1 MMRAVLH
8 AAAAFM
14 AAAAITLAA
23 WPAFAQK
30 VSGTDQPIL
39 FKADEVSQDREL
51 GTILARGNVEITQ
64 GKRILMADSVSYNQR
79 TETVSASGNVKLLEP
94 TGDVIFADF
103 VELTD
108 GMKNGVVKQLRVLLV
123 DDSRFA
129 ANEGWRRD
137 GNLTVMKRGVYSPCA
152 ICKEDPD
159 RPLVWQLKAET
170 IEHDEAEKEIRY
182 RNAFMEM
189 FGIPVAYTPYFS
201 HPDPRVKRKTG
212 FLPPDFGT
220 GGNLGG
226 HVRLPYYI
234 VLDKDKDMTVSPIYT
249 IDEGLVMSGEYR
261 QRFNKGEMMLNGS
274 ITEADR
280 DTTENGVTTTR
291 DDEIRGHFHAKG
303 SYHIDDTWRAGLDSM
318 RATDR
323 TYLKKFNFFER
334 GGLFDQGVDILDT
347 NIFAEGFRPGTYG
360 AANIYSF
367 QDLRPGDRPD
377 QPLIAPLLQYSH
389 MSSADGFGGRMLV
402 DSDFRY
408 LLRSDGPTTQRV
420 TFRPGYE
427 ISKYS
432 DFGLVSTFSTSIQAD
447 VYNVDQTANPSVSQD
462 VESTVTGRLL
472 PRATV
477 DLRYPLVR
485 SSDTLRQLI
494 EPVVMLTAAPNGQ
507 NPKNI
512 PNEDSNVFE
521 ADDTNL
527 LSEDRLPGED
537 LVESGQRVAYG
548 VQLGAYGAQDG
559 QTTAFIGQSYRL
571 NKDDDLR
578 AKSGIEEHFSDIVG
592 RVEVRPNR
600 YADIRYR
607 FAFASDK
614 AFEPRRSDV
623 TFNLGPAAY
632 RLSGSYSLIGATSQF
647 DDREEVALA
656 FTTQITDHW
665 SMQLTT
671 QRDLAAGQAL
681 LHGGLVR
688 YQDECIIFDI
698 QAVKSYFRDEDV
710 EPSTSVLF
718 RIKFKNLGE
727 VKTTAG

>member
-1 MMRAVLH
+1 MRLVLN
-8 AAAAFM
+8 AAAAFTAAM
-14 AAAAITLAA
+14 AVMLMAWAAS
-23 WPAFAQK
+23 AQK
-30 VSGTDQPIL
+30 IGGTDQPIL

-64 GKRILMADSVSYNQR
+64 GNRILMADSVSYNQR
-79 TETVSASGNVKLLEP
+79 TETVSASGNIRLLEP
-94 TGDVIFADF
+94 SGDVIFAEF

-108 GMKNGVVKQLRVLLV
+108 GMKNGVVKELRVLLT

-129 ANEGWRRD
+129 ATEGRRRD

-152 ICKEDPD
+152 ICKEDPE

-182 RNAFMEM
+182 YNAFMEL
-189 FGIPVAYTPYFS
+189 FGLPVAYVPYFS
-201 HPDPRVKRKTG
+201 HPDPTVKRKTG

-226 HVRLPYYI
+226 HVRVPYYI
-234 VLDKDKDMTVSPIYT
+234 VLDKDKDVTLSPIYT
-249 IDEGLVMSGEYR
+249 VDEGLVMSGEYR
-261 QRFNKGEMMLNGS
+261 QRFNKGEMMLRGS

-280 DTTENGVTTTR
+280 DVSENGVTETR
-291 DDEIRGHFHAKG
+291 EDQIRGHFHAKG
-303 SYHIDDTWRAGLDSM
+303 DYHFDDTWRAGVDSS
-318 RATDR
+318 RSTDR
-323 TYLKKFNFFER
+323 TYLKKFNFFNQ
-334 GGLFDQGVDILDT
+334 GGLFDQGIDVLDT

-389 MSSADGFGGRMLV
+389 VSRADGFGGRMLV

-408 LLRSDGPTTQRV
+408 LLRDDGPTTQRI

-427 ISKYS
+427 VSRYS
-432 DFGLVSTFSTSIQAD
+432 DFGLVSTFSTSVQAD
-447 VYNVDQTANPSVSQD
+447 VYNVDQTSDPSVSQD
-462 VESTVTGRLL
+462 VNSTITGRVL

-477 DLRYPLVR
+477 DVRYPLVR
-485 SSDTLRQLI
+485 SSDTVRQLI
-494 EPVVMLTAAPNGQ
+494 EPVVMVTAAPNGE

-512 PNEDSNVFE
+512 PNEDSTVFE

-537 LVESGQRVAYG
+537 RVDSGQRIAYG
-548 VQLGAYGAQDG
+548 VRLGAYGTRDG

-571 NKDDDLR
+571 NKDDNLR
-578 AKSGIEEHFSDIVG
+578 NENGIEEHFSDIVG

-614 AFEPRRSDV
+614 VFEPRRNDV
-623 TFNLGPAAY
+623 TFNVGPAAY
-632 RLSGSYSLIGATSQF
+632 RISGSYSFIGATTQF
-647 DDREEVALA
+647 EEREELALA

-671 QRDLAAGQAL
+671 QHDLASGQAL
-681 LHGGLVR
+681 RHSGLVR

-698 QAVKSYFRDEDV
+698 LGARSFFRDEDV